1 MEGLLVLFVDELEM
15 FVCNREVFKLVLFL
29 GDEEERVLLFFCM
42 GGVKLIRIFLL
53 VFFVDRLIV
62 FVF

>member
-1 MEGLLVLFVDELEM
+1 MEGLLVIFVDELEM

-29 GDEEERVLLFFCM
+29 GDGEERVLLFFCM